1 MSDKKSRSEKS
12 GPAKS
17 GIDKASQYVKTA
29 TANIEAQTGM
39 SVDEIFAMMGGWG
52 PLKHG
57 QMVSRLKEELGLG
70 HGHASMLV
78 HDYRERTEGGGP
90 NGDPLDSIYSGKKA
104 DLRPLHE
111 TVVARLQD
119 VGDFEV
125 APKKAYVSLRR
136 SKQFATV
143 GPGSRGRLE
152 VGINH
157 RGAEGTDRLEVLPA
171 GQMCTHRV
179 YLTAADE
186 VDDEFVGYVRAAF
199 EAAG

>member
-1 MSDKKSRSEKS
+1 MTDKKSS
-12 GPAKS
+12 PAKT

-39 SVDEIFAMMGGWG
+39 SVEQIFAMMDGWG
-52 PLKHG
+52 ALKHG

-78 HDYRERTEGGGP
+78 HDFRERTEAASGTAAAAA
-90 NGDPLDSIYSGKKA
+90 NPLDDIYAGKKA

-111 TVVARLQD
+111 AVLARVQD
-119 VGDFEV
+119 FGELEV
-125 APKKAYVSLRR
+125 SPKKAYVSLRR
-136 SKQFATV
+136 AKQFATV
-143 GPGSRGRLE
+143 GPGSKGRLE

-157 RGAEGTDRLEVLPA
+157 RGAPGTDRLEVLPA

-179 YLTAADE
+179 YLASVDE
-186 VDDEFVGYVRAAF
+186 VDEEFVGYVRAAY

>member
-1 MSDKKSRSEKS
+1 MSDK
-12 GPAKS
+12 KS
-17 GIDKASQYVKTA
+17 GIDKASQYVRTA
-29 TANIEAQTGM
+29 TANIEKQTGM
-39 SVDEIFAMMGGWG
+39 SVEEIFAMMGGWG
-52 PLKHG
+52 ALKHG

-78 HDYRERTEGGGP
+78 HDFRERAEAASGVATADA
-90 NGDPLDSIYSGKKA
+90 DPLDAIYTGKKA

-119 VGDFEV
+119 MGDFEV

-136 SKQFATV
+136 AKQFATV

-157 RGAEGTDRLEVLPA
+157 RGAPGTERLEVLPA

-179 YLTAADE
+179 YLTSADE